1 SEASALREDTAAG
14 KQRDQLLAR
23 VQKLPVMGEGLVEGR
38 APRLSG
44 LVPQAVQVVSERF
57 ALAEPRRAGL
67 HASEER
73 GRVRAAVLSRRLQI
87 RQQALLPCRVEEDG
101 LELRQGRGTVV
112 PGRST

>member
-1 SEASALREDTAAG
+1 
-14 KQRDQLLAR
+14 
-23 VQKLPVMGEGLVEGR
+23 
-38 APRLSG
+38 RLSG

-112 PGRST
+112 PGRSTTGFLLLRSLKPIGGEHPDVHPRAGADGVNRSCSKTQE